1 MVIVKEKKKE
11 KPEQNKLPELI
22 SLHHEYIWGA

>member
-1 MVIVKEKKKE
+1 MVIVKKKKE
-11 KPEQNKLPELI
+11 KPEQNRLPELI